1 MPVPHKTAFWRR
13 VWQMTVGRG
22 LQPLAHRVHTAH
34 FTAIRFLGS
43 VNAGATA
50 GNITSHL
57 ERGTDARL
65 RALLISR
72 QQASQM
78 ARFRCAD
85 QASSPESQVSPQTVA
100 DGTSDGLADVGGSEP
115 GATRIMGSTVIRQ
128 SMKSSAMSSEK

>member
-57 ERGTDARL
+57 ERGTESTHHL
-65 RALLISR
+65 RFLNLRPRVATLRMEDLIHAKS
-72 QQASQM
+72 
-78 ARFRCAD
+78 
-85 QASSPESQVSPQTVA
+85 
-100 DGTSDGLADVGGSEP
+100 GLE
-115 GATRIMGSTVIRQ
+115 
-128 SMKSSAMSSEK
+128 